1 LRKPPLAST
10 FVMAM
15 KSITPQMQQRL
26 DERKAKGNL
35 RALPAIHLPYDFTSN
50 DYLGL
55 ARSEALGQMIAN
67 RLDDLGVPAH
77 GGTGSRLLSGNSGFA
92 MELEQKL
99 AGKFNGEAA
108 LVFNSGYQANLCLIS
123 AVAQKGDTIL
133 YDQLSH
139 VCLKEGAWL
148 SKAKTFA
155 FLHNDLADLERRLE
169 TADGNKFVV
178 VESVYSMDGDIAPLK
193 GIIALCKKH
202 EARLIIDE
210 AHGTGVFG
218 EGGNGLVC
226 SLGLEGDFF
235 AKVYTF
241 GKAMGVH
248 GAAIVGDQQL
258 IDYIIN
264 FGRPFIYTTAMPLH
278 SLVAIEQAF
287 DYLTLNAHLQTD
299 LHQKIDHFIA
309 QFPKGDNLARF
320 SSHTAIQ
327 PIIVPGNE
335 RAKAMAEALQVRGFD
350 VRPILAPTVREG
362 EERLRICLHTYNTE
376 EEITELCQILNQP
389 F

>member
-1 LRKPPLAST
+1 MPPLAST

-35 RALPAIHLPYDFTSN
+35 RALPGIHLPHDFTSN

-55 ARSEALGQMIAN
+55 ARSTELGQMIAR
-67 RLDDLGVPAH
+67 RLGELGAPAH
-77 GGTGSRLLSGNSGFA
+77 GGTGSRLLSGNSDFA

-99 AGKFNGEAA
+99 ARIFKGEAA

-155 FLHNDLADLERRLE
+155 FLHNDLADLERRLKTVE
-169 TADGNKFVV
+169 GNTFVV
-178 VESVYSMDGDIAPLK
+178 IESVYSMDGDVAPLK
-193 GIIALCKKH
+193 EIATLCKKY

-218 EGGNGLVC
+218 EGGSGLAC
-226 SLGLEGDFF
+226 SLGLEEAFF
-235 AKVYTF
+235 ARVYTF

-248 GAAIVGDQQL
+248 GAAVVGSQVL
-258 IDYIIN
+258 IDYLVN

-287 DYLTLNAHLQTD
+287 DYLSQNEHLQA
-299 LHQKIDHFIA
+299 LLERRIVSFVR
-309 QFPKGDNLARF
+309 QFPVSTKLTRLPSD
-320 SSHTAIQ
+320 TAIQ
-327 PIIVPGNE
+327 PIVVPGNE
-335 RAKAMAEALQVRGFD
+335 KAKAMAKALQNNGID
-350 VRPILAPTVREG
+350 VRPILAPTVKEG

-376 EEITELCQILNQP
+376 EEINALCQTLSQP